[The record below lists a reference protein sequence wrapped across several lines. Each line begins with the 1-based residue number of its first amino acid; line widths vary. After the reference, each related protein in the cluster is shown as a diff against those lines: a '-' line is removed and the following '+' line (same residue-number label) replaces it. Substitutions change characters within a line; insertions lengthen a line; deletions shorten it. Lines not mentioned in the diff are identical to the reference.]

1 MLMKQMLYLFMTLL
15 FQQLSHAQ
23 AKQLADLE
31 IDGKMHQRWYL
42 CKDMSVLLKPSEA
55 EISDKCYKWY
65 GKPFQGVYAFIK
77 DSYSLNCT
85 PNVTYF
91 YKCERYPDE
100 TCGSGTPEA
109 VWYFKVLVIE
119 GIKIWYLG
127 LNNEVMM
134 DQKSN
139 PPFTAPDI
147 ETMDEYSDYVIQG
160 DLVGVNLVDF
170 DLRDSIVSLSLT
182 TDIGQ
187 IIPGAKMPARTS
199 QFGYK
204 GIIPQVQQD
213 GISKQYNLKIQAKI
227 CNFESN
233 VIDISVKRLWI
244 EKFQHEKAPHNFKI
258 VLDDDIHFSANATNK
273 CSSFKWNFTKFW
285 KEPENNTG
293 ISGTQMIINPRK
305 VKEIITNQSLGDTYG
320 NLILQCKFRGQDLK
334 VALSPIR
341 ITIPFINFHVD
352 LIRFQ
357 QENLK
362 VKVFFHKHDIHFSNY
377 KDPSTSILIP
387 NWFRYWVGGGCA
399 HHLWDF
405 GNKIYNKNSDP
416 KFIYYAYTSWY
427 IANTLPP
434 TNVNDLTI
442 FDEATFH
449 DPESGAWGIHAFN
462 AVIWHEYEHVA
473 IKNEQWPGNIYDSSL
488 DVDNDYYN
496 DNWEKSKK
504 GRSLGFKVRNIS
516 DDLMDKYVP
525 GSNSNGEI
533 YEEKRCRDLQKLKYM
548 NGECNNYD
556 NIDWSYERD
565 VNKANAQG
573 KNWSK

>member
-1 MLMKQMLYLFMTLL
+1 MKQMLCLFMTLL
-15 FQQLSHAQ
+15 FQQLHAQ

-77 DSYSLNCT
+77 NSYSLNCT

-160 DLVGVNLVDF
+160 DLVGVNLGDF

-244 EKFQHEKAPHNFKI
+244 EKFKNQFSKSNWYIVVGDPIIYKTQAIKELTNFKWY
-258 VLDDDIHFSANATNK
+258 FPK
-273 CSSFKWNFTKFW
+273 KWG
-285 KEPENNTG
+285 EPENNDKVEG
-293 ISGTQMIINPRK
+293 NDMWINPW
-305 VKEIITNQSLGDTYG
+305 NQSLTPLENDDYGSRYGTIVVECKNRRGIKLSVSSAPIFDINLNAGLLKFKIRMRFMGTDQARLFYHKYGPYG
-320 NLILQCKFRGQDLK
+320 N
-334 VALSPIR
+334 
-341 ITIPFINFHVD
+341 
-352 LIRFQ
+352 
-357 QENLK
+357 
-362 VKVFFHKHDIHFSNY
+362 
-377 KDPSTSILIP
+377 PSSIIP
-387 NWFRYWVGGGCA
+387 NWFHFWAVNRLAYNINAYQEVN
-399 HHLWDF
+399 WDF
-405 GNKIYNKNSDP
+405 QVPGKFAKTEIHYGNQLLSRLTLYNLCSTKNKITINNAEGIHCFNSTMWHEF
-416 KFIYYAYTSWY
+416 KHLSM
-427 IANTLPP
+427 ANDFWPNGYDYLGNPP
-434 TNVNDLTI
+434 TNDKDRDLYP
-442 FDEATFH
+442 D
-449 DPESGAWGIHAFN
+449 DWES
-462 AVIWHEYEHVA
+462 
-473 IKNEQWPGNIYDSSL
+473 D
-488 DVDNDYYN
+488 
-496 DNWEKSKK
+496 
-504 GRSLGFKVRNIS
+504 
-516 DDLMDKYVP
+516 
-525 GSNSNGEI
+525 SNGGQKFKFNIGPDDRIPWEMGTSGYD
-533 YEEKRCRDLQKLKYM
+533 YEENSCHEVEKFKYQ
-548 NGECNNYD
+548 NGECND
-556 NIDWSYERD
+556 FDLMDWSYDRG
-565 VNKANAQG
+565 VNVQFIFQG
-573 KNWSK
+573 KQWK